1 MARVSLL
8 AGDAARGS
16 GGPVGLDRAA
26 GGGTGGP
33 ATSLVTAGV
42 MLHTE
47 APGRAPMAPLSW
59 GYAEKLPAGSAG
71 GRSDRLGAL
80 QDYPGGTRRRCMQK
94 AQLPLA
100 GSRACGRAGYAG
112 GLMDVG

>member
-1 MARVSLL
+1 MARVPVL

-33 ATSLVTAGV
+33 ATSSLVTAGV

-47 APGRAPMAPLSW
+47 APGPHGAPELGVCKNYRPGRRGAAATVWARSRLPRRHE
-59 GYAEKLPAGSAG
+59 AEVHAKRPNSLV
-71 GRSDRLGAL
+71 LGAGPAAEL
-80 QDYPGGTRRRCMQK
+80 VT
-94 AQLPLA
+94 LA
-100 GSRACGRAGYAG
+100 G
-112 GLMDVG
+112 

>member
-1 MARVSLL
+1 MARVPVL

-33 ATSLVTAGV
+33 ATSSLVTAGV

-47 APGRAPMAPLSW
+47 APGPMAPLSW
-59 GYAEKLPAGSAG
+59 GYAKLPAGSAG

-80 QDYPGGTRRRCMQK
+80 QTTQAARGGGACKK
-94 AQLPLA
+94 AQLPRA

>member
-1 MARVSLL
+1 MARVPVL

-33 ATSLVTAGV
+33 ATSSLVTAGV

-47 APGRAPMAPLSW
+47 APGPMAPLSW
-59 GYAEKLPAGSAG
+59 GYAKLPAGSAG
-71 GRSDRLGAL
+71 AAATVWARSRLPRRHEAEVHAKRPNSLVLGAGPAAEL
-80 QDYPGGTRRRCMQK
+80 VT
-94 AQLPLA
+94 LA
-100 GSRACGRAGYAG
+100 G
-112 GLMDVG
+112 